1 MSDIRLNDHIENAF
15 ASVLVFYDQFK
26 RSKLLPTDLSKIA
39 KKYASKDSQLTSD
52 LEKKYGM
59 PIPTRCEATN
69 IIRICQ
75 LYSVPLSYV
84 KLLPSKLHD
93 SCSLSYNPIY
103 DIRSP
108 LFDAEMVLNTQ
119 QITAAAMTTDV
130 FDNLSKCQH
139 LLSNYE
145 GRTPTTGA
153 STGHAPDPQKETKP
167 ADRKTHVF
175 DTIGIDSCSKYTYT
189 DHMGNETLLSSPFDL
204 AYSLMTKK
212 VRVRVVMRKKAGSV
226 SVHLK

>member
-1 MSDIRLNDHIENAF
+1 MSDIRSNGHVENAF

-26 RSKLLPTDLSKIA
+26 RSKLLPTDLLKIA
-39 KKYASKDSQLTSD
+39 KKYGSKGLQLTFD

-59 PIPTRCEATN
+59 PIPTRCDTAN

-75 LYSVPLSYV
+75 LYSVPLTYI
-84 KLLPSKLHD
+84 KLLPSRLHD
-93 SCSLSYNPIY
+93 SCCLSYNPIF

-108 LFDAEMVLNTQ
+108 LFDAEMALNSQ

-139 LLSNYE
+139 LLSNYQ
-145 GRTPTTGA
+145 GRVPTTGA
-153 STGHAPDPQKETKP
+153 PTERIPDPNKEVKS
-167 ADRKTHVF
+167 ADRKSHVF

-189 DHMGNETLLSSPFDL
+189 DHMGNETLLASPFDL

-226 SVHLK
+226 PVI